1 MALITLKQLPTEKN
15 VSYVKQVKIIYD
27 GSLTQEN
34 TGPLF
39 NMDNIDG
46 ELIGRYS
53 INTQSFIKLFQ
64 LADQLK
70 CGEIS

>member
-46 ELIGRYS
+46 ELIGLYS
-53 INTQSFIKLFQ
+53 INTQSFIKLFHV
-64 LADQLK
+64 ADQLK